1 MVAGAFMAIL
11 SQGCS
16 KCSPDRAR
24 RNPGTGQ
31 SLGRAVPLSLRPC
44 PLHCNRCRGR
54 RMIRPH
60 QTPRERYPMSLTVRR
75 VVTGHDKN
83 GRAIV
88 AIDETAKNVTQGRP
102 GAHAAVIW
110 TSEGFPVDNG
120 GDADTSGRK
129 VGTTLDNRTVFRV
142 VSFGPG
148 VTPRNHRTDSIDY
161 AVVISGEIDMELDA
175 GKSVHLKAG
184 DVLVQR
190 GTIHNWVNKGTAPC
204 VIAFVLVAAKPVT
217 AGGKVLNAVG

>member
-1 MVAGAFMAIL
+1 M
-11 SQGCS
+11 
-16 KCSPDRAR
+16 
-24 RNPGTGQ
+24 T
-31 SLGRAVPLSLRPC
+31 
-44 PLHCNRCRGR
+44 
-54 RMIRPH
+54 
-60 QTPRERYPMSLTVRR
+60 LTVRR
-75 VVTGHDKN
+75 VVTGHDNN
-83 GRAIV
+83 GHAIV

-102 GAHAAVIW
+102 GAHAANIW
-110 TSEGFPVDNG
+110 TTEGFPVDND
-120 GDADTSGRK
+120 GDSDASGRK
-129 VGTTLDNRTVFRV
+129 VGTTLDNGTVFRV

-161 AVVISGEIDMELDA
+161 AVVMSGEIDMELDD

-204 VIAFVLVAAKPVT
+204 VIAFVLVAAMPVT